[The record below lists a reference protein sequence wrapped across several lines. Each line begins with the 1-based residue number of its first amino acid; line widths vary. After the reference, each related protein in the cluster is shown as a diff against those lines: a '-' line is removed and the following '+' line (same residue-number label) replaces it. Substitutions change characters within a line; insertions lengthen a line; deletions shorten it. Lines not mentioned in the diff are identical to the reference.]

1 MQFFNFFKSSIL
13 QPPFQTPS
21 FLIGSSF
28 ASSFI
33 LSIIPPSLSLTHTH
47 YHSLSLVCQFS
58 LSLSLSLSLTH
69 THTHTQSFSL
79 FPGMPIN
86 INANNTS
93 LETSF
98 SITRQKP
105 LSVFQIQQRK
115 HPQKHLHSI
124 TITTTQKP
132 TCVFSLS
139 LQIHELLSFLR
150 SKLGFSSTLLQPR
163 KGRTFGKKQKK

>member
-1 MQFFNFFKSSIL
+1 MLYDDILSMNHYWKEKGRLFDLLFTRNLTAENKIPYAVLQFFQKFNIIA
-13 QPPFQTPS
+13 S
-21 FLIGSSF
+21 FLDTFVPHWLLLRFLLHSLYNSS
-28 ASSFI
+28 
-33 LSIIPPSLSLTHTH
+33 LPLSLSHTHTHTH

-58 LSLSLSLSLTH
+58 LSLSLSHTH

-105 LSVFQIQQRK
+105 LS
-115 HPQKHLHSI
+115 
-124 TITTTQKP
+124 
-132 TCVFSLS
+132 
-139 LQIHELLSFLR
+139 LSF
-150 SKLGFSSTLLQPR
+150 KFSNVNTPRNTSTA
-163 KGRTFGKKQKK
+163 